1 MEAKELL
8 QMPVAELEKRL
19 DDAHREEFNL
29 RFQKAQRKLTDT
41 NSLRRVRRDIARL
54 KTVMR
59 QREIAAEVAQKQTEG
74 K

>member
-29 RFQKAQRKLTDT
+29 RF
-41 NSLRRVRRDIARL
+41 RRRSAS
-54 KTVMR
+54 
-59 QREIAAEVAQKQTEG
+59 
-74 K
+74 